1 MSKFN
6 TFKEG
11 VKLVALLQ
19 ASLEQMDEL
28 KGTVLYKQ
36 KLKQQLGNTEKMLER
51 ALTNPLA
58 ALDKEDPDLLTRI
71 QSNIE
76 LVLGMD
82 LEELAMLRAEVDE
95 YRENK
100 KKPLT
105 PKRNENTTTN
115 SSKGVLTACS
125 KPVYQTGT
133 LTKRNPDN
141 SYLDTTKVYGCG
153 D

>member
-28 KGTVLYKQ
+28 KGTALYKQ
-36 KLKQQLGNTEKMLER
+36 KLKQQLANTEKMLER
-51 ALTNPLA
+51 TLTNPLA
-58 ALDKEDPDLLTRI
+58 ALDKEDPSLLTRI

-82 LEELAMLRAEVDE
+82 LEELAMLRQEVDE
-95 YRENK
+95 YR
-100 KKPLT
+100 
-105 PKRNENTTTN
+105 N
-115 SSKGVLTACS
+115 SKEEANAS
-125 KPVYQTGT
+125 
-133 LTKRNPDN
+133 
-141 SYLDTTKVYGCG
+141 
-153 D
+153 

>member
-1 MSKFN
+1 MSRFN

-51 ALTNPLA
+51 SLTKPLA
-58 ALDKEDPDLLTRI
+58 ALDKEDPDLLTKI

-82 LEELAMLRAEVDE
+82 LEELAMLRQEVDE
-95 YRENK
+95 YRAGKDE
-100 KKPLT
+100 P
-105 PKRNENTTTN
+105 NT
-115 SSKGVLTACS
+115 
-125 KPVYQTGT
+125 
-133 LTKRNPDN
+133 
-141 SYLDTTKVYGCG
+141 
-153 D
+153 